1 MTLTAT
7 TEAELLALPADDYM
21 NDVQQQFFRE
31 LLLAQR
37 AELQARIDEEFTEL
51 RQPDISSDV
60 ADIGAAEEQR
70 QWQLRLLEREK
81 KLLDKIDQALERL
94 ARGEY
99 GWCPGP
105 APRFGASRVAAPN
118 GAMAGRRSAG
128 AGRREWWSLAKSRNA
143 AWRHLPRNPKG
154 RASFCAVRC
163 CSTAHLEHQTSRLA
177 PSPAQKLAPA
187 RPRRN
192 GGGRPSIGEP
202 IGLKRLLLRPTA
214 TLCIEAK
221 ERQEQREKH
230 QRDRD

>member
-31 LLLAQR
+31 LLLGQR
-37 AELQARIDEEFTEL
+37 AELQVRIDEEFTEL
-51 RQPDISSDV
+51 RQPDTSSDV

-99 GWCPGP
+99 GWC
-105 APRFGASRVAAPN
+105 A
-118 GAMAGRRSAG
+118 
-128 AGRREWWSLAKSRNA
+128 E
-143 AWRHLPRNPKG
+143 
-154 RASFCAVRC
+154 
-163 CSTAHLEHQTSRLA
+163 T
-177 PSPAQKLAPA
+177 
-187 RPRRN
+187 
-192 GGGRPSIGEP
+192 GEP

-221 ERQEQREKH
+221 ERQEQRERH

>member
-1 MTLTAT
+1 MTQTAT
-7 TEAELLALPADDYM
+7 TEAELLAQPTDNYM
-21 NDVQQQFFRE
+21 NDAQQQFFRE

-37 AELQARIDEEFTEL
+37 GELQARITEEFAEL
-51 RQPDISSDV
+51 RQPDSSSDL

-99 GWCPGP
+99 GWC
-105 APRFGASRVAAPN
+105 A
-118 GAMAGRRSAG
+118 
-128 AGRREWWSLAKSRNA
+128 E
-143 AWRHLPRNPKG
+143 
-154 RASFCAVRC
+154 
-163 CSTAHLEHQTSRLA
+163 T
-177 PSPAQKLAPA
+177 
-187 RPRRN
+187 
-192 GGGRPSIGEP
+192 GEP

>member
-1 MTLTAT
+1 MTLTMP
-7 TEAELLALPADDYM
+7 TEAELLAQPADDYM
-21 NDVQQQFFRE
+21 NDAQQQFFRE

-51 RQPDISSDV
+51 RQPEISSDV
-60 ADIGAAEEQR
+60 ADIGAAVEQR

-99 GWCPGP
+99 GWC
-105 APRFGASRVAAPN
+105 A
-118 GAMAGRRSAG
+118 
-128 AGRREWWSLAKSRNA
+128 E
-143 AWRHLPRNPKG
+143 
-154 RASFCAVRC
+154 
-163 CSTAHLEHQTSRLA
+163 T
-177 PSPAQKLAPA
+177 
-187 RPRRN
+187 
-192 GGGRPSIGEP
+192 GEP

>member
-1 MTLTAT
+1 MTLTLP
-7 TEAELLALPADDYM
+7 TEAELLAQPADAYM
-21 NDVQQQFFRE
+21 NDAQQRFFRA

-37 AELQARIDEEFTEL
+37 AELQARIDEEFAEL
-51 RQPDISSDV
+51 RERETSSDV
-60 ADIGAAEEQR
+60 ADIGSAEEQR

-99 GWCPGP
+99 GWC
-105 APRFGASRVAAPN
+105 A
-118 GAMAGRRSAG
+118 
-128 AGRREWWSLAKSRNA
+128 E
-143 AWRHLPRNPKG
+143 
-154 RASFCAVRC
+154 
-163 CSTAHLEHQTSRLA
+163 T
-177 PSPAQKLAPA
+177 
-187 RPRRN
+187 
-192 GGGRPSIGEP
+192 GEP

>member
-7 TEAELLALPADDYM
+7 TEAELLAQPADDYM
-21 NDVQQQFFRE
+21 NDAQQQFFRE
-31 LLLAQR
+31 LLLTQR

-51 RQPDISSDV
+51 RQPEISSDV

-99 GWCPGP
+99 GWC
-105 APRFGASRVAAPN
+105 A
-118 GAMAGRRSAG
+118 
-128 AGRREWWSLAKSRNA
+128 E
-143 AWRHLPRNPKG
+143 
-154 RASFCAVRC
+154 
-163 CSTAHLEHQTSRLA
+163 T
-177 PSPAQKLAPA
+177 
-187 RPRRN
+187 
-192 GGGRPSIGEP
+192 GEP

-214 TLCIEAK
+214 TLSIEAK